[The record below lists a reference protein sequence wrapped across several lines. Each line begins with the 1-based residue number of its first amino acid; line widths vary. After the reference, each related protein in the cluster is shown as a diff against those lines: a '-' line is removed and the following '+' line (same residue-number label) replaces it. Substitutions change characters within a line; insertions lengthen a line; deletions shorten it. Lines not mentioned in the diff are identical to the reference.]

1 MKKEDNCMTKFY
13 VNDTNQTT
21 IVCPK
26 CGYARMIDTSNYK
39 QTQKR
44 LKANCK
50 CGEVFKFTLEF
61 RKHYRKDVRL
71 PGEYSVP
78 RSREK
83 GEIIVQNLSLSGI
96 QFTSYKP
103 HQILPDDTLEL
114 KFNLDNSARTEIRRS
129 AKVMWVRDRDVG
141 VQFIGPKSFERDLS
155 FYLRP

>member
-13 VNDTNQTT
+13 VNDDNQTT

-26 CGYARMIDTSNYK
+26 CGFAKTIDTTNYK
-39 QTQKR
+39 ETKKQ

-50 CGEVFKFTLEF
+50 CGEAFKFTLEF

-78 RSREK
+78 EK
-83 GEIIVQNLSLSGI
+83 GKQGEIVVRNLSLSGV
-96 QFTSYKP
+96 QFTCVRP
-103 HQILPDDTLEL
+103 HQILPGDTLEL

-129 AKVMWVRDRDVG
+129 SKVMWVRDYDVG
-141 VQFIGPKSFERDLS
+141 AQFIGPKSFERDLS